1 MILRAS
7 LLHAVGEGPLEARL
21 EGWSDGGLF
30 IESGRIADVGPFAEV
45 RARHPEAPL
54 RRLEGGLLLPG
65 FVDAH
70 VHFPQTGVI
79 GALGLDLLDWLE
91 RVTLPAEARF
101 ADEAYARREAQTFLR
116 ALVRSGTTR
125 ALVFGSHFAPA
136 QAALFEEA
144 AALGFPLTSGLA
156 TGDRNLRPELHT
168 TPERAYAENRAL
180 IERYHGQGGLRY
192 AVTPRFALAASEAL
206 LEVSGALLREH
217 PDLHL
222 QTHLNE
228 NPREIE
234 AVARLFPAAH
244 DYLDVY
250 DRFGLL
256 GPRAVFAHDVH
267 PNPREL
273 ERLAASAA
281 WVAHCPSSNA
291 FLGSG
296 LFPMRAHLEAGVRFA
311 LGSDVGAGTRF
322 SLLGEAMDAY
332 KTQRLR
338 ADGVNLPAA
347 ALLWLATRAGAAAL
361 GQPGE
366 AGGLEPDRSADLV
379 WLRPPPGST
388 LEAVLAQADGPDRAL
403 GAAFALARED
413 AVAAVWIR
421 GRLVYQRGMLQAE

>member
-1 MILRAS
+1 M
-7 LLHAVGEGPLEARL
+7 HATGKELLEARL
-21 EGWSDGGLF
+21 EAIGDGGVYL
-30 IESGRIADVGPFAEV
+30 EGGRIADTGPFAEV
-45 RARHPEAPL
+45 RARHPEAPV
-54 RRLEGGLLLPG
+54 RRLAGGLLLPG

-70 VHFPQTGVI
+70 VHYPQTGVI

-101 ADEAYARREAQTFLR
+101 ADAAYARREARTFLR
-116 ALVRSGTTR
+116 ALVGSGTTR
-125 ALVFGSHFAPA
+125 ALVFGSHYAPA

-144 AALGFPLTSGLA
+144 EALGFPLTSGLA
-156 TGDRNLRPELHT
+156 TGDRNLRSELHT
-168 TPERAYAENRAL
+168 TPERAYEENQAL
-180 IERYHGQGGLRY
+180 IERFHGKNGLRY

-206 LEVSGALLREH
+206 LEVSGALLRAH
-217 PDLHL
+217 PDLHF

-228 NPREIE
+228 NPHEIE
-234 AVARLFPAAH
+234 AVARLFPAAR

-250 DRFGLL
+250 DRFGLV

-273 ERLAASAA
+273 ERLAAADA

-296 LFPMRAHLEAGVRFA
+296 LFPMRTHLTAGARFA

-332 KTQRLR
+332 KTQRVR
-338 ADGVNLPAA
+338 EDGVNLSAA

-361 GQPGE
+361 AQGDE
-366 AGGLEPDRSADLV
+366 AGGLESGMSADLV
-379 WLRPPPGST
+379 WLRPLPNST
-388 LEAVLAQADGPDRAL
+388 LEAVLKHAESAEHAMGAL
-403 GAAFALARED
+403 FALARE
-413 AVAAVWIR
+413 AEVAAVWIR
-421 GRLVYQRGMLQAE
+421 GRLVFERSMLQAK

>member
-7 LLHAVGEGPLEARL
+7 LLHATGKELLEARL
-21 EGWSDGGLF
+21 EAIGDGGVYL
-30 IESGRIADVGPFAEV
+30 EGGRIADTGPFAEV
-45 RARHPEAPL
+45 RARHPEAPV
-54 RRLEGGLLLPG
+54 RRLAGGLLLPG

-70 VHFPQTGVI
+70 VHYPQTGVI

-101 ADEAYARREAQTFLR
+101 ADAAYARREARTFLR
-116 ALVRSGTTR
+116 ALVGSGTTR
-125 ALVFGSHFAPA
+125 ALVFGSHYAPA

-144 AALGFPLTSGLA
+144 EALGFPLTSGLA
-156 TGDRNLRPELHT
+156 TGDRNLRSELHT
-168 TPERAYAENRAL
+168 TPERAYEENQAL
-180 IERYHGQGGLRY
+180 IERFHGKNGLRY

-206 LEVSGALLREH
+206 LEVSGALLRAH
-217 PDLHL
+217 PDLHF

-228 NPREIE
+228 NPHEIE
-234 AVARLFPAAH
+234 AVARLFPAAR

-250 DRFGLL
+250 DRFGLV

-273 ERLAASAA
+273 ERLAAADA

-296 LFPMRAHLEAGVRFA
+296 LFPMRTHLTAGARFA

-332 KTQRLR
+332 KTQRVR
-338 ADGVNLPAA
+338 EDGVNLSAA

-361 GQPGE
+361 AQGDE
-366 AGGLEPDRSADLV
+366 AGGLESGMSADLV
-379 WLRPPPGST
+379 WLRPLPNST
-388 LEAVLAQADGPDRAL
+388 LEAVLKHAESAEHAMGAL
-403 GAAFALARED
+403 FALARE
-413 AVAAVWIR
+413 AEVAAVWIR
-421 GRLVYQRGMLQAE
+421 GRLVFERSMLQAK

>member
-7 LLHAVGEGPLEARL
+7 MLHAVGEGPLAARL
-21 EGWSDGGLF
+21 EALDDGGLYL
-30 IESGRIADVGPFAEV
+30 EGGRIADAGPFAEV
-45 RARHPEAPL
+45 RARHPEAPV

-70 VHFPQTGVI
+70 VHYPQTGVI

-101 ADEAYARREAQTFLR
+101 ADVAHARREARTFLQ

-156 TGDRNLRPELHT
+156 TGDRNLRAELHT
-168 TPERAYAENRAL
+168 TPERAYEENRAL
-180 IERYHGQGGLRY
+180 IERFHGKNGLRY
-192 AVTPRFALAASEAL
+192 AVTPRFALAAGEAL
-206 LEVSGALLREH
+206 LEVSGALLRER
-217 PDLHL
+217 PDLHF

-228 NPREIE
+228 NPREIA
-234 AVARLFPAAH
+234 AVARLFPAAR

-250 DRFGLL
+250 DRFGLV

-273 ERLAASAA
+273 ERLAAAAA

-338 ADGVNLPAA
+338 EDGVHLPAA
-347 ALLWLATRAGAAAL
+347 ALLWLATRAGVAAL
-361 GQPGE
+361 GQADE
-366 AGGLEPDRSADLV
+366 AGGLEAGMSADLV

-388 LEAVLAQADGPDRAL
+388 FEAVLAHAESAEHAL

-421 GRLVYQRGMLQAE
+421 GRLVFARGMLQAK

>member
-1 MILRAS
+1 M
-7 LLHAVGEGPLEARL
+7 LHAVGEGPLATRL
-21 EGWSDGGLF
+21 EAAGDGGLYL
-30 IESGRIADVGPFAEV
+30 EGGRIADAGPFAEV
-45 RARHPEAPL
+45 HGRHPEAPV
-54 RRLEGGLLLPG
+54 RWLEGGLLLPG

-70 VHFPQTGVI
+70 VHYPQTTAI
-79 GALGLDLLDWLE
+79 GALGLELLDWLE
-91 RVTLPAEARF
+91 RVTLPTEARF
-101 ADEAYARREAQTFLR
+101 ADPEYARRQARLFLR
-116 ALVRSGTTR
+116 SLIRNGTTR
-125 ALVFGSHFAPA
+125 ALVFGSHFASA

-156 TGDRNLRPELHT
+156 TGDRNLRSELHT
-168 TPERAYAENRAL
+168 TPERAYEENRAL
-180 IERYHGQGGLRY
+180 IERFHGKNGLRY

-206 LEVSGALLREH
+206 LEVSGALLRER
-217 PDLHL
+217 PDLHF

-228 NPREIE
+228 NPREIA
-234 AVARLFPAAH
+234 AVARLFPAAR

-250 DRFGLL
+250 DRFGLV

-273 ERLAASAA
+273 ERLAAAAA
-281 WVAHCPSSNA
+281 WVAHCPGSNA

-296 LFPMRAHLEAGVRFA
+296 PFPMRTHLEAGARFA

-338 ADGVNLPAA
+338 EGGVHLPAA

-361 GQPGE
+361 GQADK
-366 AGGLEPDRSADLV
+366 AGGLEAGMSADLV
-379 WLRPPPGST
+379 WLRPVPGST
-388 LEAVLAQADGPDRAL
+388 FEAVLAHAESAEHAL

-421 GRLVYQRGMLQAE
+421 GRLVFERGMLQAK

>member
-7 LLHAVGEGPLEARL
+7 LLHATGKELLEARL
-21 EGWSDGGLF
+21 EAVGDGGVYLKG
-30 IESGRIADVGPFAEV
+30 GRIADVGPFAEV
-45 RARHPEAPL
+45 RARHPKAPV

-70 VHFPQTGVI
+70 VHYPQTGVI

-91 RVTLPAEARF
+91 QVTLPAEARF
-101 ADEAYARREAQTFLR
+101 ADEAYARREARTFLR

-156 TGDRNLRPELHT
+156 TGDRNLRGKLHT
-168 TPERAYAENRAL
+168 TPERAYEENRAL
-180 IERYHGQGGLRY
+180 IERFHGKNGLRY
-192 AVTPRFALAASEAL
+192 AVTPRFALSASEAL
-206 LEVSGALLREH
+206 LEVSGALLRAH
-217 PDLHL
+217 PDLHF

-234 AVARLFPAAH
+234 AVARLFPTAR

-250 DRFGLL
+250 DRYGLV

-296 LFPMRAHLEAGVRFA
+296 LFPMRAHLAAGARFA
-311 LGSDVGAGTRF
+311 LGTDVGAGTRF

-332 KTQRLR
+332 KTQRVR
-338 ADGVNLPAA
+338 EDGVNLSAA

-361 GQPGE
+361 GQADE
-366 AGGLEPDRSADLV
+366 AGGLEAGKSADLV
-379 WLRPPPGST
+379 WLRPLPNST
-388 LEAVLAQADGPDRAL
+388 LEAVLNHAESAERAL
-403 GAAFALARED
+403 GALFALARE
-413 AVAAVWIR
+413 AEVAAVWIR
-421 GRLVYQRGMLQAE
+421 GRPVYERGMLQAE

>member
-7 LLHAVGEGPLEARL
+7 LLHATGKELLEARL
-21 EGWSDGGLF
+21 EAIGDGGVYL
-30 IESGRIADVGPFAEV
+30 EGGRIADTGPFAEV
-45 RARHPEAPL
+45 RARHPEAPV
-54 RRLEGGLLLPG
+54 RRLAGGLLLPG

-70 VHFPQTGVI
+70 VHYPQTGVI
-79 GALGLDLLDWLE
+79 GALGLDLLDWLG

-101 ADEAYARREAQTFLR
+101 ADAAYARREARTFLR
-116 ALVRSGTTR
+116 ALVGSGTTR
-125 ALVFGSHFAPA
+125 ALVFGSHYAPA

-144 AALGFPLTSGLA
+144 EALGFPLTSGLA
-156 TGDRNLRPELHT
+156 TGDRNLRSELHT
-168 TPERAYAENRAL
+168 TPERAYEENQAL
-180 IERYHGQGGLRY
+180 IERFHGKNGLRY

-206 LEVSGALLREH
+206 LEVSGALLRAH
-217 PDLHL
+217 PDLHF

-228 NPREIE
+228 NPHEIE
-234 AVARLFPAAH
+234 AVARLFPAAR

-250 DRFGLL
+250 DRFGLV

-273 ERLAASAA
+273 ERLAAADA

-296 LFPMRAHLEAGVRFA
+296 LFPMRTHLTAGARFA

-332 KTQRLR
+332 KTQRVR
-338 ADGVNLPAA
+338 EDGVNLSAA

-361 GQPGE
+361 AQGDE
-366 AGGLEPDRSADLV
+366 AGGLESGMSADLV
-379 WLRPPPGST
+379 WLRPLPNST
-388 LEAVLAQADGPDRAL
+388 LEAVLKHAESAEHAMGAL
-403 GAAFALARED
+403 FALARE
-413 AVAAVWIR
+413 AEVAAVWIR
-421 GRLVYQRGMLQAE
+421 GRLVFERSMLQAK

>member
-7 LLHAVGEGPLEARL
+7 LLHATGKELLEARL
-21 EGWSDGGLF
+21 EAIGDGGIYL
-30 IESGRIADVGPFAEV
+30 EGGRIADTGPFAEV
-45 RARHPEAPL
+45 RARHPEAPV
-54 RRLEGGLLLPG
+54 RRLAGGLLLPG

-70 VHFPQTGVI
+70 VHYPQTGVI

-91 RVTLPAEARF
+91 RVTLPVEARF
-101 ADEAYARREAQTFLR
+101 ADAAYARREARTFLR
-116 ALVRSGTTR
+116 ALVGSGTTR
-125 ALVFGSHFAPA
+125 ALVFGSHYAPA

-144 AALGFPLTSGLA
+144 KALGFPLTSGLA
-156 TGDRNLRPELHT
+156 TGDRNLRSELHT
-168 TPERAYAENRAL
+168 TPERAYKENQAL
-180 IERYHGQGGLRY
+180 IERFHGKNGLRY

-206 LEVSGALLREH
+206 LEVSGALLRAH
-217 PDLHL
+217 PDLHF

-234 AVARLFPAAH
+234 AVARLFPAAR

-250 DRFGLL
+250 DRFGLV

-273 ERLAASAA
+273 ERLAAAAA

-296 LFPMRAHLEAGVRFA
+296 LFPMRTHLTAGARFA

-332 KTQRLR
+332 KTQRVR
-338 ADGVNLPAA
+338 EDGVNLSAA

-361 GQPGE
+361 AQEDE
-366 AGGLEPDRSADLV
+366 AGGLEPGMSADLV
-379 WLRPPPGST
+379 WLSPLPNST
-388 LEAVLAQADGPDRAL
+388 LEAVLKHAESAEHAMGAL
-403 GAAFALARED
+403 FALARE
-413 AVAAVWIR
+413 AEVTAVWIR
-421 GRLVYQRGMLQAE
+421 GRLVFERGMLQAK

>member
-1 MILRAS
+1 M
-7 LLHAVGEGPLEARL
+7 HATGKELLEARL
-21 EGWSDGGLF
+21 EAIGDGGIYL
-30 IESGRIADVGPFAEV
+30 EGGRIADTGPFAEV
-45 RARHPEAPL
+45 RARHPEAPV
-54 RRLEGGLLLPG
+54 RRLAGGLLLPG

-70 VHFPQTGVI
+70 VHYPQTGVI

-101 ADEAYARREAQTFLR
+101 ADAAYARREARTFLR
-116 ALVRSGTTR
+116 ALVGSGTTR
-125 ALVFGSHFAPA
+125 ALVFGSHYAPA

-144 AALGFPLTSGLA
+144 EALGFPLTSGLA
-156 TGDRNLRPELHT
+156 TGDRNLRSELHT
-168 TPERAYAENRAL
+168 TPERAYEENQAL
-180 IERYHGQGGLRY
+180 IERFHGKNGLRY

-206 LEVSGALLREH
+206 LEVSGALLRAH
-217 PDLHL
+217 PDLHF

-234 AVARLFPAAH
+234 AVARLFPAAR

-250 DRFGLL
+250 DRFGLV

-273 ERLAASAA
+273 ERLAAAAA

-296 LFPMRAHLEAGVRFA
+296 LFPMRTHLTAGARFA

-332 KTQRLR
+332 KTQRVR
-338 ADGVNLPAA
+338 EDGVNLSAA

-361 GQPGE
+361 AQEDE
-366 AGGLEPDRSADLV
+366 AGGLEPGMSADLV
-379 WLRPPPGST
+379 WLSPLPNST
-388 LEAVLAQADGPDRAL
+388 LEAVLKHAESAEHATGAL
-403 GAAFALARED
+403 FALARE
-413 AVAAVWIR
+413 AEVAAVWIR
-421 GRLVYQRGMLQAE
+421 GRLVFERGMLQAK

>member
-1 MILRAS
+1 M
-7 LLHAVGEGPLEARL
+7 HATGKELLEARL
-21 EGWSDGGLF
+21 EAIGDGGIYL
-30 IESGRIADVGPFAEV
+30 EGGRIADTGPFAEV
-45 RARHPEAPL
+45 RARHPEAPV
-54 RRLEGGLLLPG
+54 RRLAGGLLLPG

-70 VHFPQTGVI
+70 VHYPQTGVI

-91 RVTLPAEARF
+91 RVTLPVEARF
-101 ADEAYARREAQTFLR
+101 ADAAYARREARTFLR
-116 ALVRSGTTR
+116 ALVGSGTTR
-125 ALVFGSHFAPA
+125 ALVFGSHYAPA

-144 AALGFPLTSGLA
+144 KALGFPLTSGLA
-156 TGDRNLRPELHT
+156 TGDRNLRSELHT
-168 TPERAYAENRAL
+168 TPERAYKENQAL
-180 IERYHGQGGLRY
+180 IERFHGKNGLRY

-206 LEVSGALLREH
+206 LEVSGALLRAH
-217 PDLHL
+217 PDLHF

-234 AVARLFPAAH
+234 AVARLFPAAR

-250 DRFGLL
+250 DRFGLV

-273 ERLAASAA
+273 ERLAAAAA

-296 LFPMRAHLEAGVRFA
+296 LFPMRTHLTAGARFA

-332 KTQRLR
+332 KTQRVR
-338 ADGVNLPAA
+338 EDGVNLSAA

-361 GQPGE
+361 AQEDE
-366 AGGLEPDRSADLV
+366 AGGLEPGMSADLV
-379 WLRPPPGST
+379 WLSPLPNST
-388 LEAVLAQADGPDRAL
+388 LEAVLKHAESAEHAMGAL
-403 GAAFALARED
+403 FALARE
-413 AVAAVWIR
+413 AEVTAVWIR
-421 GRLVYQRGMLQAE
+421 GRLVFERGMLQAK